1 MQIMLEKHVKE
12 ELQALVK
19 KASDIGVVAF
29 QNEVMKVLRGHGLA
43 YSQRIVPDRVG
54 VSKVNRDGFGV
65 SPRDCHRS
73 LRLIADLRWDDRVPQ
88 PLCIEID
95 NGDGN
100 EEFNPRIVN
109 SCPDGEFGI
118 PAFQPNSIRY
128 ASLSCSHT
136 NFALRCCVHQMPH
149 QDSNKTLTVDG
160 RLSLDKI
167 SNVDEGLARAARE
180 GLTWTVINKDVSEVG
195 EALSLLQ
202 ASQNSVSA
210 ISRPEHEFQILM
222 RIYSSQVGDPN
233 KAWPDMKA
241 QLLLSKPQC
250 AESTPYMWG
259 FLKRFGGGHKLL
271 EEVEARLKRQ
281 TEMSKSLG
289 LPWWK
294 ALGAEGPKGSAE
306 QFVLWRFSVLATA
319 LCTEHPI
326 TASDMKRSI
335 SKDGIKKVM
344 QAEGFLREAKK
355 LTDSM
360 PYVNAARWSCMDK
373 LVLIGMDRMKN
384 KSFEEAMC
392 ELCDDIEEEIDE
404 RPSNK
409 YDAFM
414 KRSEEG
420 VVADSDAQTA
430 DFSYTAEGQLK
441 DPIVLVHEA
450 GFMEGQ
456 YVMRKADKTRAT
468 IVSIHGG
475 SVTLE
480 VESEDGTTKKVM
492 ASYRAFF
499 SGEWKKLK
507 EARAPVCVEDYK
519 PFLVDASHDFNLQVA
534 KGQLMQELQQLE
546 KQHCKVHA
554 GLKLNVRPSKDVIA
568 TSGFAIGKLVLV
580 PCTMKISANEPK
592 SGMFVSL
599 AKKIKVGDTMVK
611 FHLQSQVALKVKDDA
626 LQTDSS
632 LAPFWMVKTTHE
644 MDEAN
649 MAIVEAPRNGVPIMK
664 NIVDVAAG
672 DSLIRYVEKEE
683 VEVEPLVDVTVAS
696 QPDGSEPKRRRTG
709 KTRE

>member
-1 MQIMLEKHVKE
+1 MLEKHVKE

-29 QNEVMKVLRGHGLA
+29 QNEVIKVLRGHGLA

-65 SPRDCHRS
+65 SPRDCHR
-73 LRLIADLRWDDRVPQ
+73 LLCLIADLGWDDRVPQ
-88 PLCIEID
+88 PMCIEID

-100 EEFNPRIVN
+100 EEFNQRIVN

-195 EALSLLQ
+195 EVLSLLQ

-241 QLLLSKPQC
+241 KLLLSKPQC

-294 ALGAEGPKGSAE
+294 AMGAEGRKGSAE

-344 QAEGFLREAKK
+344 EAEAFLRETKK
-355 LTDSM
+355 LTDAM

-384 KSFEEAMC
+384 KCFEEAMC

-420 VVADSDAQTA
+420 VVADSDAPTA

-441 DPIVLVHEA
+441 DPKVLVHEA

-480 VESEDGTTKKVM
+480 V
-492 ASYRAFF
+492 
-499 SGEWKKLK
+499 
-507 EARAPVCVEDYK
+507 
-519 PFLVDASHDFNLQVA
+519 A

-546 KQHCKVHA
+546 KQHCKVHE

-568 TSGFAIGKLVLV
+568 TSNFAIGKLVLV

-611 FHLQSQVALKVKDDA
+611 FHLQSQVALKVKNDA

-649 MAIVEAPRNGVPIMK
+649 MAIVEGPKTGHGVPIMK

-672 DSLIRYVEKEE
+672 DSLIRYVDKEE

-696 QPDGSEPKRRRTG
+696 QPADGAAPKRRRTA
-709 KTRE
+709 KTPE

>member
-29 QNEVMKVLRGHGLA
+29 QNEVIKVLRGHGLA

-65 SPRDCHRS
+65 SPRDCHR
-73 LRLIADLRWDDRVPQ
+73 LLCLIADLGWDDRVPQ
-88 PLCIEID
+88 PMCIEID

-100 EEFNPRIVN
+100 EEFNQRIVN

-195 EALSLLQ
+195 EVLSLLQ

-222 RIYSSQVGDPN
+222 RIY
-233 KAWPDMKA
+233 
-241 QLLLSKPQC
+241 
-250 AESTPYMWG
+250 
-259 FLKRFGGGHKLL
+259 GGGHKLL
-271 EEVEARLKRQ
+271 GEVEARLKRQ
-281 TEMSKSLG
+281 TEMSKSVG

-344 QAEGFLREAKK
+344 EAEGFLRETKK
-355 LTDSM
+355 LTDAM

-384 KSFEEAMC
+384 KCFEEAMC

-420 VVADSDAQTA
+420 VVADSDAPTA

-441 DPIVLVHEA
+441 DPKVLVHEA

-546 KQHCKVHA
+546 KQHCKVHE

-568 TSGFAIGKLVLV
+568 TSNFAIGKLVLV

-611 FHLQSQVALKVKDDA
+611 FHLQSQVALKVKNDA

-649 MAIVEAPRNGVPIMK
+649 MAIVEGPKTGHGVPIMK

-672 DSLIRYVEKEE
+672 DSLIRYVDKEE

-696 QPDGSEPKRRRTG
+696 QPADGAAPKRRRTA
-709 KTRE
+709 KTPE